1 MTDMVWKPAKRVTK
15 YDWRKYLT
23 VEERALVAKAD
34 KLEAE
39 LRELRGHKNLIMNRA
54 IQRARYEASK

>member
-1 MTDMVWKPAKRVTK
+1 MVWKPAKRAKK
-15 YDWRKYLT
+15 YEWRDFLT
-23 VEERALVAKAD
+23 AEEKATIARVD

-54 IQRARYEASK
+54 IHRAKYEAQSK